1 MFNQE
6 FLFTNRSQQGKRKN
20 GSYYGSLR
28 SRQESNLLFI
38 AYLTVTAF
46 PEHSPGTPENMKKKK
61 IHRQEVL
68 KINGSIVIKCH
79 ESFLACL
86 RLSIHETCVK
96 QHDMDLLYTAIQ
108 RHNAT

>member
-6 FLFTNRSQQGKRKN
+6 FLFTNGSQQEGKRKN

-28 SRQESNLLFI
+28 SRQESNLLAI

-61 IHRQEVL
+61 IRRQKVL
-68 KINGSIVIKCH
+68 EINGSIVIKCQ
-79 ESFLACL
+79 ETFLAC
-86 RLSIHETCVK
+86 LSIHETCVK
-96 QHDMDLLYTAIQ
+96 QHDMDLLYTATQ
-108 RHNAT
+108 KHNAT